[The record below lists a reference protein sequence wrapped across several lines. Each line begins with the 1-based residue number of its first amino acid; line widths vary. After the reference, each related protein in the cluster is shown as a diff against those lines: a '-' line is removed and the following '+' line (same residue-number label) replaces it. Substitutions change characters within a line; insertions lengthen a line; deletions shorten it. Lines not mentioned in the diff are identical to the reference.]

1 MSNNYIIGIDAGTT
15 VMKTVVFDLVG
26 NEIAKASSLAD
37 IIHSRPGWAEQ
48 DMNSVWQATAKSCK
62 EVISKAGIRPQ
73 DVLAVSLSG
82 QGAGMWLVD
91 KKGKPTRYAVSWL
104 DGRAQDII
112 DVWQADGTSNK
123 LTRACGLVYYAGSGP
138 GIIFRWFMENDRK
151 ALENSRSVLWAKDW
165 VRYCMTGEIMTDE
178 TDPSMGMIDPPS
190 RRYSSRVM
198 ELTGTSSYASLLPLI
213 RPSHELGGKVTKA
226 AAEATGLAEG
236 TPVAVGA
243 WDCTST
249 ALGQGCIKSGD
260 AFSIIG
266 TAGIHMVVSSE
277 PTINASYSLS
287 CHTVPGQYLLHSMA
301 MTAANN
307 LDWYEREFGLA
318 ENQAAEEQA
327 TSKYDIINSAVAS
340 VPLGA
345 NGVFFLPYLQGERA
359 PFVEARAR
367 GEFAGLADSSVRSDL
382 YRAVYEGVALA
393 TLHNYKAMEVSR
405 SFNRVR
411 LGGGGAQS
419 EVWSQILADCT
430 GRVMEVTT
438 GSEYGAR
445 GAAIN
450 AALCAGVYKDHEEA
464 VQQMVKVKQVYEPDH
479 KKTREYAESFDIYV
493 KLIESRRK
501 LWVDMFRL
509 AEKRKMPAD
518 KKSGAR

>member
-1 MSNNYIIGIDAGTT
+1 MSNYYLIGIDIGTT
-15 VMKTVVFDLVG
+15 VIKTVVFDLVG
-26 NEIAKASSLAD
+26 NEIAKACSATE

-48 DMNSVWQATAKSCK
+48 DMDSVWQATAKSCMD
-62 EVISKAGIRPQ
+62 VISKTGIRPK
-73 DVLAVSLSG
+73 DILAVSLSG
-82 QGAGMWLVD
+82 QGAGTWLID
-91 KKGKPTRYAVSWL
+91 KTGKPTRHAVSWL

-112 DVWQADGTSNK
+112 DAWQADGTNDK
-123 LTRACGLVYYAGSGP
+123 ITRTCGLVYYAGSGP
-138 GIIFRWFMENDRK
+138 GVIFRWFIENDR
-151 ALENSRSVLWAKDW
+151 ASLEKSKSVLWAKDW
-165 VRYCMTGEIMTDE
+165 VRYCLTGEIMTDE

-190 RRYSSRVM
+190 RKYSSHVL
-198 ELTGTSSYASLLPLI
+198 ELTGTSDYASLLPLI
-213 RPSHELGGKVTKA
+213 RPSQELGGKVTKA

-260 AFSIIG
+260 AFSILG
-266 TAGIHMVVSSE
+266 TAGIHMVVSSK
-277 PTINASYSLS
+277 PTINSSYSLS
-287 CHTVPGQYLLHSMA
+287 CHTVPGQYLFHSMA

-307 LDWYEREFGLA
+307 LDWFEREFGLA
-318 ENQAAEEQA
+318 ENQAARGQGI
-327 TSKYDIINSAVAS
+327 SKYDIINSKVAS

-367 GEFAGLADSSVRSDL
+367 GEFAGLTDSSVRSDL

-393 TLHNYKAMEVSR
+393 TLHNYKAMEVSS

-419 EVWSQILADCT
+419 MVWSQILADCT

-450 AALCAGVYKDHEEA
+450 AALCAGVYKDHKEA
-464 VQQMVKVKQVYEPDH
+464 VQQMVKIKQVYQPDL
-479 KKTREYAESFDIYV
+479 KKTREYAECFEIYI

-501 LWVDMFRL
+501 IWVDMFRL
-509 AEKRKMPAD
+509 AEKRKFTTENKD
-518 KKSGAR
+518 GV

>member
-1 MSNNYIIGIDAGTT
+1 MSNSYLIGIDVGTT
-15 VMKTVVFDLVG
+15 GMKTVVFDLLG
-26 NEIAKASSLAD
+26 NEIAKAISPTD
-37 IIHSRPGWAEQ
+37 IIRLQPGWAEQ

-62 EVISKAGIRPQ
+62 EAIFKAGIRSQ
-73 DVLAVSLSG
+73 DIKAASLCG
-82 QGAGMWLVD
+82 QGAGVWLID
-91 KKGKPTRYAVSWL
+91 KKGEPTRYAVNWL
-104 DGRAQDII
+104 DGRAQNII
-112 DVWQADGTSNK
+112 DTWRADGTSEK
-123 LTRACGLVYYAGSGP
+123 LSNVCGVLYYAGNGP

-151 ALENSRSVLWAKDW
+151 ALDNSQSVLWAKDW
-165 VRYCMTGEIMTDE
+165 VRYCLTGEIMTDE
-178 TDPSMGMIDPPS
+178 TDPSTGMVDP
-190 RRYSSRVM
+190 SSRKYSPRVL
-198 ELTGTSSYASLLPLI
+198 ELTGTAGYAYLLPPI
-213 RPSHELGGKVTKA
+213 QPSHGLGGKVTKA

-243 WDCTST
+243 WDCPST

-260 AFSIIG
+260 AFSIMG
-266 TAGIHMVVSSE
+266 TGGIHMVVSSE

-287 CHTVPGQYLLHSMA
+287 CHTVPGQYLVHSMA

-318 ENQAAEEQA
+318 ENQAAEERA
-327 TSKYDIINSAVAS
+327 VSKYDIINSTVAS
-340 VPLGA
+340 VPLGS

-367 GEFAGLADSSVRSDL
+367 GEFVGLDDSSTRSDL

-393 TLHNYKAMEVSR
+393 TLHNYKAMEVSQ

-411 LGGGGAQS
+411 LGGGGARS

-438 GSEYGAR
+438 GSEHAAR

-450 AALCAGVYKDHEEA
+450 AAVGAGVYKNHEEA
-464 VQQMVKVKQVYEPDH
+464 VQQMVKVKRVYEPDQ
-479 KKTREYAESFDIYV
+479 KKTCEYAESFDIYV
-493 KLIESRRK
+493 KLVESHRK

-509 AEKRKMPAD
+509 AKKRKRSAD
-518 KKSGAR
+518 KKSRAS

>member
-1 MSNNYIIGIDAGTT
+1 VSTSYLIGIDAGTT
-15 VMKTVVFDLVG
+15 VMKTVVFDLAG
-26 NEIAKASSLAD
+26 NEIAKASSPAE
-37 IIHSRPGWAEQ
+37 IIHLQPGWAEQ

-62 EVISKAGIRPQ
+62 EAIAKAGVKTQDIR
-73 DVLAVSLSG
+73 AVSLSG
-82 QGAGMWLVD
+82 QGAGTWLVD

-112 DVWQADGTSNK
+112 DQWQADGTSDK
-123 LTRACGLVYYAGSGP
+123 LTKACGLVYYAGSGP
-138 GIIFRWFMENDRK
+138 GIIFRWFMQNDRR
-151 ALENSRSVLWAKDW
+151 ALENSGSVLWAKDW
-165 VRYCMTGEIMTDE
+165 VRYCMTGEILTDE
-178 TDPSMGMIDPPS
+178 TDPSMGLVDPPS
-190 RRYSSRVM
+190 RRYSPRVL
-198 ELTGTSSYASLLPLI
+198 ELTGTTPYAALLPAI

-260 AFSIIG
+260 AFSIMG
-266 TAGIHMVVSSE
+266 TAGIHMLVSSK
-277 PTINASYSLS
+277 PTINPSYSLS
-287 CHTVPGQYLLHSMA
+287 CHTVPGQYLVHSMA

-318 ENQAAEEQA
+318 ENQAAKNKA
-327 TSKYDIINSAVAS
+327 ASKYDIINATVAS

-345 NGVFFLPYLQGERA
+345 NGVFFLPFLQGERA

-367 GEFAGLADSSVRSDL
+367 GEFAGLADSSSRSDL

-393 TLHNYKAMEVSR
+393 TLHNYKAMEVAG
-405 SFNRVR
+405 SFARVR

-430 GRVMEVTT
+430 GRVMEITT

-450 AALCAGVYKDHEEA
+450 AAVCAGVYKNHEEA
-464 VQQMVKVKQVYEPDH
+464 VRQMVKVKRAHEPDP
-479 KKTREYAESFDIYV
+479 KKTREYAESFEIYV
-493 KLIESRRK
+493 KLVESHRK

-509 AEKRKMPAD
+509 AEKRKSAAGAES
-518 KKSGAR
+518 SGR